1 MQPKLNLILSKYRIT
16 KMDCPSEEQMI
27 RMKLES
33 LEGIRRLEFDI
44 PNRLLSVYHLGE
56 HNEISKNIDDLNL
69 GSDRLES
76 FVIDDQP
83 HPETNDMK
91 EKKILWIVLI
101 INFGFFVLE
110 MSAGVISKSM
120 GLVADSLDMFADA
133 AVYGLSLMAVG
144 KALSKKKFVAKI
156 AGYFQLTLAI
166 IGFVEVVRRFL
177 GFEELPVF
185 QTMIIVSIFALI
197 GNAISLYLLQKS
209 KSQDAHMKASMI
221 FTSNDIIING
231 GVIVAAI
238 FVSLLNSKIPDLI
251 IGAIIFTIVINGSFR
266 ILKLAK

>member
-1 MQPKLNLILSKYRIT
+1 MQPKLNLTLSKYRIA

-33 LEGIRRLEFDI
+33 LAVIRGLEFDI

-56 HNEISKNIDDLNL
+56 HNEISKNINDLNL
-69 GSDRLES
+69 GSEMLES
-76 FVIDDQP
+76 FFVDDQP
-83 HPETNDMK
+83 HPANIDMK

-101 INFGFFVLE
+101 INFGFFVIE
-110 MSAGVISKSM
+110 MSTGVISKSM

-197 GNAISLYLLQKS
+197 GNGISLYLLQKS

-221 FTSNDIIING
+221 FTSNDIIVNG
-231 GVIVAAI
+231 GVIIAGVL
-238 FVSLLNSKIPDLI
+238 VNLLSSSLPDLI
-251 IGAIIFTIVINGSFR
+251 IGGLVFTVVIRGAFR
-266 ILKLAK
+266 IIKLAK

>member
-1 MQPKLNLILSKYRIT
+1 
-16 KMDCPSEEQMI
+16 
-27 RMKLES
+27 
-33 LEGIRRLEFDI
+33 
-44 PNRLLSVYHLGE
+44 
-56 HNEISKNIDDLNL
+56 
-69 GSDRLES
+69 
-76 FVIDDQP
+76 
-83 HPETNDMK
+83 MK

-185 QTMIIVSIFALI
+185 QIMIIVSIFALI

-231 GVIVAAI
+231 GVIFAAI